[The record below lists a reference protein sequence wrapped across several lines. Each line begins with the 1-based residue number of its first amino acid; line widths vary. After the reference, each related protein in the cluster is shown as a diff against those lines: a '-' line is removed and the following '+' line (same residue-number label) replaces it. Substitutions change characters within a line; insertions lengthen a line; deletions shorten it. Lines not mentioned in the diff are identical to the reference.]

1 MKKVLTK
8 VLLISLCLVLAA
20 GCFVS
25 CDTDDQI
32 ASLQETI
39 KELEAKIED
48 NKTKLETVESK
59 ENVGKLEDK
68 VDDNTGKIEDN
79 ADKIDANAKAEA
91 EALAAKVQELNAEIK
106 KIADD
111 LKAATDAAAKKTDLD
126 AAKTELNTKL
136 NTISTNLSTVS
147 GKVTTLETNYTALS
161 GKLEDYKTE
170 VGATYATKVEVNN
183 IKTSIENLNTTLA
196 TLTQT
201 VNTLKNADVF
211 EEYKNATE
219 LLEGEG
225 EYSLYAF
232 DIDVQNV
239 VLDKALYYVKDYNAF
254 MFEVQSIRFFLSRAI
269 TEAQVKA
276 IWAEYK
282 LERTELVKGD
292 AALAEVLD
300 ALIGKITQDPD
311 CMDEA
316 DTIFNAMK
324 AAAPELVDDTDA
336 ITIRYKAYEAAH
348 DYLLAQV
355 TKAGTSVLPSVDAV
369 INEADG
375 SPYIILNTS
384 KTVLET
390 ANGDYITFKSQFDL
404 TANGTVDT
412 KYLYADTVTVDSIID
427 SAVNGTFTEAATK
440 LATYNARYEKLNA
453 ALLTVVKIENEK
465 ALDYE
470 TTRPIYSDIETLNP
484 DLAKVQTWA
493 KALGLLDEDGAVVEQ
508 LNIDQFYTKDEYELL
523 VKAANYAN
531 AMNALFT
538 EDVKTVLT
546 SLMALRSFNNGSY
559 DETKVMFAEYG
570 DVMTADTGLKAKYED
585 FVDAIVN
592 VDNADSYYD
601 QNANLRAMID
611 AVKGEVAADAPAV
624 VLGLGSMFARLSELN
639 TAKGKADE
647 LKEKLNAKVGK
658 ITYADTN
665 DILDWQNQINGIM
678 TTYEIAADDETVNND
693 NYDLIIKDLQALRN
707 DLRDEYN
714 NITAGVKT
722 VYNAVAALSAAKVP
736 LVYGKTINA
745 TQAQIQKLVAPTDG
759 SAPVDD
765 ANLWLIVDNA
775 GVEGAVNLSGLFT
788 DMWPKAVNNYD
799 TIALAAQK
807 AATDK
812 DTGINDMIVAIAK
825 LNTKTLNNYDA
836 IVAVYDA
843 YRAWAEQYG
852 VLAEGKAF
860 ADNSNEEIVAA
871 LKAVESISIYGTDE
885 TYKFVT
891 VDNLK
896 ILLAQYDAIVATAK
910 AAADDWAGI
919 KENLEKLNAAGAWQY
934 TEGDNAGKQNIHNQK
949 FAEYEKAY
957 RDYLEKYY
965 AVIPEKPEDPITY
978 AIGTGADK
986 GEGVH
991 GEVAVYGAFATQLA
1005 EYNKMVERANAEA
1018 KDIVAAIDTLNKA
1031 TIDLTN
1037 AQTDFLDSVT
1047 SLVAAY
1053 KTAYGCDFLT
1063 THKCDFLTG
1072 DAAKFDDDA
1081 LLAYKKLEAKVIYTA
1096 KFIKV
1101 TTENTTWYEATA
1113 QAAFR
1118 ADFVT
1123 SWTTFNT
1130 TLADCMTLDAVANT
1144 LGLANTTAADW
1155 LEMVPA
1161 VEP

>member
-316 DTIFNAMK
+316 DTIFSAMK
-324 AAAPELVDDTDA
+324 AAAPELVEDTDA
-336 ITIRYKAYEAAH
+336 ITIRYRAYEAAH
-348 DYLLAQV
+348 DYLLTQV
-355 TKAGTSVLPSVDAV
+355 TKAGTDVLPFVAAV
-369 INEADG
+369 IDEANG
-375 SPYIILNTS
+375 RPYIILNTS
-384 KTVLET
+384 KTVLTT
-390 ANGDYITFKSQFDL
+390 ANGNYITFKSQFDL
-404 TANGTVDT
+404 TTNGTVDT

-440 LATYNARYEKLNA
+440 LATYKARYEELNN
-453 ALLTVVKIENEK
+453 ALLTVIKIENEK
-465 ALDYE
+465 ALAYE
-470 TTRPIYSDIETLNP
+470 TTRPIYSDITTLNP
-484 DLAKVQTWA
+484 DLAEVQTWA

-508 LNIDQFYTKDEYELL
+508 LNIDEFYKNDEYELL

-546 SLMALRSFNNGSY
+546 ILMALKSFNNGSY
-559 DETKVMFAEYG
+559 EEAKVMFAEYG

-592 VDNADSYYD
+592 VDNADFNDD
-601 QNANLRAMID
+601 QNANLYAMIN
-611 AVKGEVAADAPAV
+611 AVKGEIAAEASVIVFDLGRMFDRLEKLADAMAAANALMV
-624 VLGLGSMFARLSELN
+624 TLE
-639 TAKGKADE
+639 
-647 LKEKLNAKVGK
+647 AKVGK

-665 DILDWQNQINGIM
+665 DILDWQNRINGIM
-678 TTYEIAADDETVNND
+678 TTYKIAADDETVNND
-693 NYDLIIKDLQALRN
+693 NYDLIIKNLQALRN

-722 VYNAVAALSAAKVP
+722 VYDAVAALSADKVP

-745 TQAQIQKLVAPTDG
+745 TQAQIQLLVAPEDPNMK
-759 SAPVDD
+759 PVND
-765 ANLWLIVDNA
+765 ANLWLIVDKA
-775 GVEGAVNLSGLFT
+775 GVEAAVNLSGLFT
-788 DMWPKAVNNYD
+788 DMWPKAVNNYK
-799 TIALAAQK
+799 TIALAAQD
-807 AATDK
+807 AATK
-812 DTGINDMIVAIAK
+812 TGGINEMIVAIEK
-825 LNTKTLNNYDA
+825 YDTTTLNNYDA

-843 YRAWAEQYG
+843 YKAWAEQYG

-860 ADNSNEEIVAA
+860 AENSNKELVDA
-871 LKAVESISIYGTDE
+871 LTAVDSINIYGTDD

-891 VDNLK
+891 VKNLEK
-896 ILLAQYDAIVATAK
+896 LLAQYDAIVATAK
-910 AAADDWAGI
+910 AAADDWADI
-919 KENLEKLNAAGAWQY
+919 KVNLEKLNAADKWQY
-934 TEGDNAGKQNIHNQK
+934 TDGDNAGKQNIHNQK

-978 AIGTGADK
+978 AIGTGAK
-986 GEGVH
+986 AGAGVH
-991 GEVAVYGAFATQLA
+991 DEVAVYGAFATQL
-1005 EYNKMVERANAEA
+1005 EKYNKMVGEANTAA
-1018 KDIVAAIDTLNKA
+1018 KDIIAAIKNLNDA

-1037 AQTDFLDSVT
+1037 AQTGLRDSVK

-1053 KTAYGCDFLT
+1053 KTAYGCDFL

-1081 LLAYKKLEAKVIYTA
+1081 LLAYKKLEAKVLYTA
-1096 KFIKV
+1096 EFIKV
-1101 TTENTTWYEATA
+1101 TTKNATWYEATA
-1113 QAAFR
+1113 QEAFR
-1118 ADFVT
+1118 DGFVT

-1144 LGLANTTAADW
+1144 LGLAKTTAADW